1 MNNKRIYAGI
11 IDYFIACVIQTVL
24 MGLFLIRPL
33 LLNNMDTTNIF
44 NVMARALVITCCSWS
59 YLIMRDIIGKKSIGK
74 RIFKLKII
82 NKSDNSETN
91 FIKRLL
97 RNITWLLG
105 PIDIIIF
112 LISKERLGDK
122 IIGTD
127 VVEQ

>member
-44 NVMARALVITCCSWS
+44 NVMTRTFVITCCSWS
-59 YLIMRDIIGKKSIGK
+59 YLIIRDIIGKKSIGK

-82 NKSDNSETN
+82 NKYDNSETN
-91 FIKRLL
+91 FIKRFL

-122 IIGTD
+122 IIGTN

>member
-11 IDYFIACVIQTVL
+11 IDYFIACVIQTIL
-24 MGLFLIRPL
+24 MGLFLIGPL
-33 LLNNMDTTNIF
+33 LLNNIDTTNVF
-44 NVMARALVITCCSWS
+44 NVMTRAFAITCCSWS
-59 YLIMRDIIGKKSIGK
+59 YLIIRDIIGKKSIGK

-91 FIKRLL
+91 FIKRFL

-105 PIDIIIF
+105 PIDIIVF

>member
-11 IDYFIACVIQTVL
+11 IDFLITCTIQTVL

-33 LLNNMDTTNIF
+33 LNNIDTF
-44 NVMARALVITCCSWS
+44 NFMARHFVITYCSWS
-59 YLIMRDIIGKKSIGK
+59 YLIIRDIIGKKSIGK

-82 NKSDNSETN
+82 NKGNNSETN
-91 FIKRLL
+91 SIKRFL
-97 RNITWLLG
+97 RNVTWLLG
-105 PIDIIIF
+105 PIDIIVF

-122 IIGTD
+122 IIGTN